1 MTRSD
6 NPAAP
11 FIALYGLDDAPS
23 GQEEGV
29 LAAQLARLAASLR
42 TRLAPSETLFAL
54 EPAAHAA
61 ALERLADEQA
71 R

>member
-1 MTRSD
+1 MQSD

-11 FIALYGLDDAPS
+11 FIALYGLSDPPS
-23 GQEEGV
+23 AREEGV
-29 LAAQLARLAASLR
+29 LAAQLARLAASLQ
-42 TRLAPSETLFAL
+42 TCLAPSGTLFEL
-54 EPAAHAA
+54 EPTAHAA